1 MLTLDFDR
9 RKWFG
14 LVEPNSL
21 ARSLMA
27 FSSSRGRRGGRA
39 DLYSTVV
46 VHGDDD
52 DAGSQQDDASVDQE
66 EEEEDPSLPPLLKRV
81 PKDFGA
87 AADDDDDDEREGDD
101 GNELYGTF
109 IVKRDAHPSPS
120 PTGRRTLRSPFM
132 DLQRASPRSRGGDQD
147 DPYSTFL
154 VHSTAAGSSMSE
166 SVSGTFVRKT
176 GGRDEGGFGSPF
188 TSVAVEGVRGGE
200 GGGFVQ
206 SQWEEA
212 KQQHQRRKASV
223 SSVPDS
229 VAKDDPS
236 SKYELL
242 HELGKHC

>member
-1 MLTLDFDR
+1 MNC
-9 RKWFG
+9 K
-14 LVEPNSL
+14 VEPNSH

-27 FSSSRGRRGGRA
+27 FPSSRGRRGGRA

-52 DAGSQQDDASVDQE
+52 DAGSQKDAVSVDQ

-87 AADDDDDDEREGDD
+87 AADDDDDDESEGD
-101 GNELYGTF
+101 GGKELYGTF
-109 IVKRDAHPSPS
+109 IVKRDGHPSPS

-154 VHSTAAGSSMSE
+154 VHSTAAGSSISE

-200 GGGFVQ
+200 SGGFMQ

-242 HELGKHC
+242 HELGKHR